1 MSAKLKRWWLKQK
14 EAVLP
19 ARRLVRVQGDEMPEH
34 LPARRLV
41 LLHDGSENW
50 SIGMRCPC
58 GCKETIELMLL
69 KAAKPRWDL
78 TFNAKGQPSLSPSIL
93 RRSGCR
99 SHFWVRGGKVEW
111 SY

>member
-1 MSAKLKRWWLKQK
+1 MRAMLKRWWLNQK

-19 ARRLVRVQGDEMPEH
+19 ARRLVRIQGDEMPKH
-34 LPARRLV
+34 LPTRDLV

-50 SIGMRCPC
+50 SVGMRCPC

-69 KAAKPRWDL
+69 KEAKPRWGL
-78 TFNAKGQPSLSPSIL
+78 TINRKGQPSLHPSIL
-93 RRSGCR
+93 RRTGCR
-99 SHFWVRGGKVEW
+99 SHFWVRAGKVEW